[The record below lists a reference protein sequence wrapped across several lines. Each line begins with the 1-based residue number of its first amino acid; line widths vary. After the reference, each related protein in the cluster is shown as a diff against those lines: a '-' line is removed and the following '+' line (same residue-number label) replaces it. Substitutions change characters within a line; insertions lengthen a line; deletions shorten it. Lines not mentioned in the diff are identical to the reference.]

1 MKVSS
6 GKMLLCF
13 GCRLDFTE
21 PGVRLR
27 LFPRGSEMRS
37 CGESVCECTLVCLPH
52 AISIPLPGPKASLAT
67 TPHIQQRAEHKKRWK
82 TLQRLWCASA
92 IFCKNLQNCL
102 FCNLQCFRWGLR
114 TGNLQQESRT
124 LRATDTKWLQSLQS
138 FTPDWETEGHPV
150 CFPRFAWTSPCM
162 SMWLLINEP
171 KLLAF
176 VWLVP
181 LPNLSKARWQP
192 LTPEA
197 WNPWST
203 LKHSSWKGW
212 NNLWN
217 NLWKM
222 IFTLIQVDSMIE
234 THETSDVTQTGPT
247 SWYKFHGRLSRIF
260 AKPAARWTNTER
272 LGQFRFEQPHLCCLW
287 LDMYKNWIIDGYIMI
302 WTIYIYFRSTSYT
315 LSCSLWLLLAKC
327 LRQRIWN
334 RSQKIL
340 LFLPRPEKWCVLAEL
355 LWIQC
360 TFLSAF
366 LLSERD
372 RDRDRGR
379 GRDRHRDRD

>member
-1 MKVSS
+1 MITISTIPSLRFHPARCFYALGVDWISQNRES
-6 GKMLLCF
+6 GSGF
-13 GCRLDFTE
+13 FQ
-21 PGVRLR
+21 
-27 LFPRGSEMRS
+27 
-37 CGESVCECTLVCLPH
+37 GEVKCVLAENRFANALWCAYHMPFLSF
-52 AISIPLPGPKASLAT
+52 LPGPKASLAT

-197 WNPWST
+197 WSIAEKGGTICGRWYSHWFKLIRWLRHMKLVMSHRPDQRPDISFMAGSPE
-203 LKHSSWKGW
+203 SSRSLQQGGQ
-212 NNLWN
+212 
-217 NLWKM
+217 
-222 IFTLIQVDSMIE
+222 IQRGLDS
-234 THETSDVTQTGPT
+234 
-247 SWYKFHGRLSRIF
+247 FALSNRTC
-260 AKPAARWTNTER
+260 AAFDWTCTKTE
-272 LGQFRFEQPHLCCLW
+272 
-287 LDMYKNWIIDGYIMI
+287 
-302 WTIYIYFRSTSYT
+302 
-315 LSCSLWLLLAKC
+315 
-327 LRQRIWN
+327 
-334 RSQKIL
+334 
-340 LFLPRPEKWCVLAEL
+340 
-355 LWIQC
+355 
-360 TFLSAF
+360 
-366 LLSERD
+366 
-372 RDRDRGR
+372 
-379 GRDRHRDRD
+379 